1 MRLRY
6 SIISGYSLRRK
17 DVSAQGQSRRFILE
31 LFSFPEPPVPLAP
44 LAKQAAL
51 GTRMVL
57 ECTYPGHLFVFLDKK
72 MLYSYGICTSSKQK
86 YECASVC
93 TVSIGP

>member
-17 DVSAQGQSRRFILE
+17 DVSAQGQSRKFILE

-72 MLYSYGICTSSKQK
+72 MLYSYSICTSSKRK
-86 YECASVC
+86 YECASVY